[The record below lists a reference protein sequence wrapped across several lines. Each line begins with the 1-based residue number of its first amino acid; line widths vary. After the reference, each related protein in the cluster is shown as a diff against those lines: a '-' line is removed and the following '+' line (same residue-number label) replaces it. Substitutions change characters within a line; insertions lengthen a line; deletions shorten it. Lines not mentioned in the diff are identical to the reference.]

1 MKKRFFTFLMAVWAL
16 LSISQTVKA
25 ADSPTGNDAKYYLFG
40 SMNNNNWD
48 EPYCPF
54 TTTDDGKT
62 YTCTLSTNQDVTV
75 YFKPKRSADGSW
87 LAPGASN
94 AYITTEL
101 QSTTDDDNGAWML
114 DAKSN
119 KTYTIILD
127 CSGTGNPMIKYTEG
141 GSGDVVTSNI
151 QLFNGETA
159 LTGSNGR
166 YTLDLSNV
174 TSDASITLTI
184 DGEKYGLAEAKT
196 IDAVGTTSDIA
207 FTTEGTKALTLKAG
221 FIYSI
226 TVTDEGKMTVV
237 ASVDTIKNNPLPKRT
252 YTQGYYLAGNFFT
265 FSGDKVTY
273 DDAVFKFQ
281 QQKNDATIESGKD
294 YEVYKVEIPASL
306 TAHAQVMYV
315 DEFGKTKSIFGPGQ
329 KIDITNT
336 DPQTNSSTSW
346 FSTLANVCDPITK
359 ENSNYWNFISR
370 NASASQYS
378 DGMYNL
384 YIAVEAKTHT
394 IKKWKIEHIGNKRVA
409 FFISDA
415 KNATAMPLYDTY
427 KKSPEQF
434 SNKFYASINLSAEH
448 SYYVISNYVVDK
460 QYVDETSSNN
470 IEKLSS
476 QYDAHKPD
484 GDVVSCPT
492 TNKLFLLGNGGY
504 PVETADDHNQFSP
517 NEKPMKP
524 ADNQQGSIIVEYNP
538 SKGKINETNAN
549 KYLGIRGEVIIKD
562 TRVKLT
568 SISMVGDAIPGT
580 VKEGGIWDYASTA
593 ADMTYDE
600 TEKCY
605 KVTLVTTAK
614 DGAAKF
620 RFVGNHTKEINW
632 HEDSTTDPKMKAKTP
647 LDGNG
652 EGHEATPYD
661 PNKVNYTE
669 KGSEVNPGKDWDIIW
684 NRPAGRWTVR
694 LYFYTYNKDNGNGDN
709 IPVTDYYY
717 TISENRELELRD
729 FNDVVYKDVNNKRTI
744 LNRGE
749 YKYFRTWS
757 AVKAWEISKDVDIF
771 VVDGKTVDTDKR
783 IVKFS
788 LKKINADPTG
798 KKNVIPS
805 NTGVILATKNTYDKI
820 EGGAQV
826 FERASLTSYNTMV
839 IPIKEY
845 NSSTEATADYKDTNL
860 LKPLI
865 EAQVVHTMDHT
876 TYNGVTGDYY
886 NYLFGFFNAK
896 KGLGVTTGYEDNEFL
911 MGFWISKGTGAFY
924 NNSAYLPILEAD
936 AKIMGLGVSHNDID
950 PTSGAKKVPALF
962 FDFANVD
969 GTTGIDEVVNTTVK
983 NHDGKYYTLSGQQVE
998 KPTAGGVYIHNG
1010 KKFVV
1015 K

>member
-1 MKKRFFTFLMAVWAL
+1 MMA
-16 LSISQTVKA
+16 QTNSEFEKLYLIGGV
-25 ADSPTGNDAKYYLFG
+25 PNGWTND
-40 SMNNNNWD
+40 
-48 EPYCPF
+48 ETRQF
-54 TTTDDGKT
+54 TTTDGET
-62 YTCTLSTNQDVTV
+62 YKYV
-75 YFKPKRSADGSW
+75 
-87 LAPGASN
+87 
-94 AYITTEL
+94 
-101 QSTTDDDNGAWML
+101 L
-114 DAKSN
+114 DAAESNDYYFRVKTASQQYQPQNDGDLVKTTFTKADKGSSIAWKLTMTKGKSYTLIFDYKN
-119 KTYTIILD
+119 KQ
-127 CSGTGNPMIKYTEG
+127 IKYSEG
-141 GSGDVVTSNI
+141 GSEVVNKVIKLLGST
-151 QLFNGETA
+151 EV
-159 LTGSNGR
+159 TGSNGK
-166 YTLDLSNV
+166 YKLDLSSA
-174 TSDASITLTI
+174 TADATITLNI
-184 DGEKYGLAEAKT
+184 DGENYGLADAKT

-281 QQKNDATIESGKD
+281 QQGNDDEGNA
-294 YEVYKVEIPASL
+294 VYMVEIPASL
-306 TAHAQVMYV
+306 TAHAQVMSV
-315 DEFGKTKSIFGPGQ
+315 DEFGKPQKVYGPVNSTVTGFGISCTCPETG
-329 KIDITNT
+329 
-336 DPQTNSSTSW
+336 
-346 FSTLANVCDPITK
+346 LTK
-359 ENSNYWNFISR
+359 EGQLALAGSDPETFDEGTNYWNIRSR
-370 NASASQYS
+370 NETADKYS
-378 DGMYNL
+378 DGMYKV
-384 YIAVEAKTHT
+384 YITVDGKGKPT
-394 IKKWKIEHIGNKRVA
+394 KWQFKHIGDKRVA

-415 KNATAMPLYDTY
+415 KNATAMPLYDAY
-427 KKSPEQF
+427 KKNPKQF
-434 SNKFYASINLSAEH
+434 SNKFFASVNLSTGH
-448 SYYVISNYVVDK
+448 SYYVISNYVVGKNESDGYIAYTK
-460 QYVDETSSNN
+460 TKYGT
-470 IEKLSS
+470 LSPNG
-476 QYDAHKPD
+476 DA
-484 GDVVSCPT
+484 VTCPT

-504 PVETADDHNQFSP
+504 AFNTNHNEFSP
-517 NEKPMKP
+517 NEGPMKP
-524 ADNQQGSIIVEYNP
+524 TSTQQGSTIVEYNP
-538 SKGKINETNAN
+538 SKCDNDKAKTD
-549 KYLGIRGEVIIKD
+549 KHLGIRGEVIIKD

-568 SISMVGDAIPGT
+568 SVSMVGDAIPGT
-580 VKEGGIWDYASTA
+580 LKTDGSWDYASTA

-605 KVTLVTTAK
+605 KVTLVTTGAD
-614 DGAAKF
+614 DGKGKF
-620 RFVGNHTKEINW
+620 RFVGNHDKNINW
-632 HEDSTTDPKMKAKTP
+632 YEDSDTDNSKKAKVGYT
-647 LDGNG
+647 GNG
-652 EGHEATPYD
+652 EGHAATSYD
-661 PNKVNYTE
+661 PNKVNYTQD
-669 KGSEVNPGKDWDIIW
+669 GSNSDKKWDIIW

-694 LYFYTYNKDNGNGDN
+694 LYFYTYNIDNGNGDN
-709 IPVTDYYY
+709 VPVTDYYY

-729 FNDVVYKDVNNKRTI
+729 FNDVVYKDINNKRI
-744 LNRGE
+744 IRNIGE

-788 LKKINADPTG
+788 LKKITADPTG

-845 NSSTEATADYKDTNL
+845 NSSTEATADYKGTNL

-896 KGLGVTTGYEDNEFL
+896 KGLGVTTGYSDNEFL
-911 MGFWISKGTGAFY
+911 LGFWISKGTDSFY

-936 AKIMGLGVSHNDID
+936 ATIMGLGVSHDD
-950 PTSGAKKVPALF
+950 FGPSGAKNVPALF

-998 KPTAGGVYIHNG
+998 KPTTSGVYIHNG